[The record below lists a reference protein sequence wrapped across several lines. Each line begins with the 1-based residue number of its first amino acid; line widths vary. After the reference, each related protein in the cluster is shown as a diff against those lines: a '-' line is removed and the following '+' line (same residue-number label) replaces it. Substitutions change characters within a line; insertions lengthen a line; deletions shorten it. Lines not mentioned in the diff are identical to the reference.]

1 MTIVSVE
8 GRPLDDAELVR
19 RAQEGDVGAY
29 EELVSRYGA
38 IAQRAA
44 YLITGSAAEAE
55 DAAQQ
60 AFVKAYYAIGR
71 FRLEAPFRPWLLRI
85 VANEAKNRIRSQGRQ
100 AGVAVRLQE
109 GRPRDDAA
117 PSPEVAVLSK
127 ERSSALMEALSTLK
141 VDDRTVI
148 YLRYFLELS
157 EAEMAATLACRPG
170 TVKSRLSRALA
181 RLKTALDGHEEDLFG
196 SEARDG

>member
-8 GRPLDDAELVR
+8 GRPLDDGELVR

-29 EELVSRYGA
+29 EELVSRNGA
-38 IAQRAA
+38 IAQRVA

-60 AFVKAYYAIGR
+60 AFVKAYYALGR
-71 FRLEAPFRPWLLRI
+71 FRRDAPFRPWLLRI
-85 VANEAKNRIRSQGRQ
+85 VTNEAKNRIRSQGRQ

-117 PSPEVAVLSK
+117 PSPEVAILSK
-127 ERSSALMEALSTLK
+127 ERSSTLMEALNTMK
-141 VDDRTVI
+141 VADRTVI

-157 EAEMAATLACRPG
+157 EAEMSVALGCRPG
-170 TVKSRLSRALA
+170 TVKSRLSRALG
-181 RLKTALDGHEEDLFG
+181 RLKTALGRDGADLLKT
-196 SEARDG
+196 EARDG

>member
-8 GRPLDDAELVR
+8 GRPLDDAGLVR

-60 AFVKAYYAIGR
+60 AFVKAYYAIGK

-85 VANEAKNRIRSQGRQ
+85 VTNEAKNRIRSQGRQ

-127 ERSSALMEALSTLK
+127 ERSSALMEALNTLK
-141 VDDRTVI
+141 IADRTVI
-148 YLRYFLELS
+148 YLRYFLELT
-157 EAEMAATLACRPG
+157 EAEMAVTLACRPG
-170 TVKSRLSRALA
+170 TVKSRLSRALG
-181 RLKTALDGHEEDLFG
+181 RLKNALGGDEANLFEN
-196 SEARDG
+196 EARDG

>member
-60 AFVKAYYAIGR
+60 AFVKAYYAIGK

-85 VANEAKNRIRSQGRQ
+85 VTNEAKNRIRSQGRQ

-109 GRPRDDAA
+109 GRPRGDAA

-127 ERSSALMEALSTLK
+127 ERSSALMEALNTLK
-141 VDDRTVI
+141 IADRTVI
-148 YLRYFLELS
+148 YLRYFLELT
-157 EAEMAATLACRPG
+157 EAEMAVTLACRPG
-170 TVKSRLSRALA
+170 TVKSRLSRALG
-181 RLKTALDGHEEDLFG
+181 RLKSALGGDDETLFEK
-196 SEARDG
+196 EARDG

>member
-1 MTIVSVE
+1 MSVE
-8 GRPLDDAELVR
+8 GRPLDDAGLVR

-60 AFVKAYYAIGR
+60 AFVKAYYAIGK

-85 VANEAKNRIRSQGRQ
+85 VTNEAKNRIRSQGRQ

-127 ERSSALMEALSTLK
+127 ERSSALMEALNTLK
-141 VDDRTVI
+141 IADRTVI
-148 YLRYFLELS
+148 YLRYFLELT
-157 EAEMAATLACRPG
+157 EAEMAVTLACRPG
-170 TVKSRLSRALA
+170 TVKSRLSRALG
-181 RLKTALDGHEEDLFG
+181 RLKNALGGDEANLFEN
-196 SEARDG
+196 EARDG

>member
-60 AFVKAYYAIGR
+60 AFVKAYYAIGK

-85 VANEAKNRIRSQGRQ
+85 VTNEAKNRIRSQGRQ

-127 ERSSALMEALSTLK
+127 ERSSALMDALNTLK
-141 VDDRTVI
+141 IADRTVI
-148 YLRYFLELS
+148 YLRYFLELT
-157 EAEMAATLACRPG
+157 EAEMAVTLACRPG
-170 TVKSRLSRALA
+170 TVKSRLSRALR
-181 RLKTALDGHEEDLFG
+181 RLKTALGGDEETLFET
-196 SEARDG
+196 EARDG

>member
-60 AFVKAYYAIGR
+60 AFVKAYYAIGK

-85 VANEAKNRIRSQGRQ
+85 VTNEAKNRIRSQGRQ

-127 ERSSALMEALSTLK
+127 ERSSALMEALNTLK
-141 VDDRTVI
+141 IADRTVI
-148 YLRYFLELS
+148 YLRYFLELT
-157 EAEMAATLACRPG
+157 EAEMAVTLACRPG
-170 TVKSRLSRALA
+170 TVKSRLSRALG
-181 RLKTALDGHEEDLFG
+181 RLKTALGGDENLFEP
-196 SEARDG
+196 EARDG

>member
-38 IAQRAA
+38 IAQRVA

-85 VANEAKNRIRSQGRQ
+85 VSNEAKNRIRSQGRQ

-141 VDDRTVI
+141 TDDRTVI

-181 RLKTALDGHEEDLFG
+181 RLKTALGGQEEDLFG
-196 SEARDG
+196 GEERDG